1 MKLNHAI
8 HPFMKHPK
16 LIFYSL
22 LIFCS
27 VKVQAQIT
35 NYPYLEYFISTPN
48 GWNTTT
54 ISGTAWELGVPTAP
68 GSFGSYS
75 QPICWGTDLDSGYRA
90 NSWSYLTS
98 PKFYVS
104 SLNSP
109 YFSFYQYRHMSSGLD
124 GMHLEYSTND
134 ISWNLLGSFNS
145 PFTTNWY
152 NTGSIFA
159 TGLPAFTGSSSSW
172 LKSSIDLSYLGNLDS
187 IRIRFVFRSN
197 LNFGS
202 AQAGIFLDDFNMQ
215 ELPGPTIDV
224 GIFGIPS
231 PTTVI
236 NSSTPVP
243 ISFNIVNNSSIAID
257 TVYCVYS
264 INGMNS
270 SVIPI
275 AVGLPPFQ
283 SGNFTVSNY
292 TFPTGTYNICGTV
305 FIPNDINPNND
316 VYCTTISA
324 IQVEPIPYFNDFE
337 SSNGNWYQNSIDTIN
352 RWQYGTPNF
361 GLTTGAH
368 SGINCWDINLNTG
381 YLGLSNAALYSPQFD
396 LTGTNLNQVSF
407 WFNNNSEGSWD
418 GVRLEYS
425 VDNDSTWQ
433 LLGML
438 NDPNGQN
445 WYNYGII
452 NSSGQ
457 AAWSGNSAG
466 WKNANFKLYPLL
478 GYTTV
483 RFRFV
488 FTSDQSVN
496 RDGFSLDDFSI
507 VPVPDYDA
515 ALLSVT
521 SQSNAFPIGST
532 STPIIFNIKNNGGLN
547 ITSLN
552 YEYSVNGVF
561 QASATNFGIIPPGA
575 SIQISL
581 PGFAVTQV
589 NSLVCGKITLT
600 NDADTSNNLACMNL
614 TGITTYTPT
623 WTDNFDNGNT
633 GWFNENVSGVAT
645 NWELGAP
652 GFGQTNSALSPP
664 NAWDINLTTA
674 YTTNAHCR
682 LYTPFFDFSATVH
695 PKLEFW
701 QNRNTETGWDG
712 FRLEYKNSN
721 DTTWYV
727 VGVLNDPNALNWY
740 TDAALNSSNL
750 PAWEGNS
757 SGWQK
762 CIYDLDFINLNNVA
776 QFRFVFTSDPSVITD
791 GVSID
796 NFIISTIYTND
807 AMLNSFVSPGPFT
820 IQGTSTPVEVSLKN
834 NGSLPITS
842 LAIKY
847 VLNGGAP
854 ISYSWTGNL
863 LTDSVTVVSL
873 PPIIPIAGN
882 NTLTAYI
889 EWASD
894 LYHGN
899 DTISTTMFG
908 LVTSGLPYFNDFEN
922 GAGGWL
928 PNQSNLTNWEY
939 GMPAFAPLNTTYS
952 GAACWDINLS
962 SPYFNLANAVL
973 TSPILDISPYNI
985 ITLQF
990 WLNYSSESGADG
1002 MYIEYTNNG
1011 TIWQRLGSIGDPA
1024 GTNWY
1029 NGVLVSGNQGWSGI
1043 SSGWQSCSY
1052 VYNSPPGNN
1061 YLQFRYRFISDFNV
1075 VDAGCSIDDISITGV
1090 TSINELDA
1098 NSNVVAYP
1106 NPANDE
1112 LIIQVLNQINS
1123 IQQIELRSVDGK
1135 LVYRENNPASTPI
1148 RISTAAFSPG
1158 IYLLGIVNEQEENSF
1173 KRIVI
1178 QH

>member
-1 MKLNHAI
+1 
-8 HPFMKHPK
+8 MKHPQLLFILF
-16 LIFYSL
+16 LISCSL
-22 LIFCS
+22 
-27 VKVQAQIT
+27 KVQAQIT
-35 NYPYLEYFISTPN
+35 NYPYVEYFISTPN

-75 QPICWGTDLDSGYRA
+75 QPFCWGTDLDSGYRA

-98 PKFYVS
+98 PKFYIP
-104 SLNSP
+104 SLNNP
-109 YFSFYQYRHMSSGLD
+109 YFSFYQFRHMSSGLD
-124 GMHLEYSTND
+124 GMHLEYSTDD

-145 PFTTNWY
+145 PNATNWY
-152 NTGSIFA
+152 NTASIFA

-202 AQAGIFLDDFNMQ
+202 AQAGVFLDDFSMQ
-215 ELPGPTIDV
+215 ELPGPTIDA

-231 PTTVI
+231 PATVI
-236 NSSTPVP
+236 NSSTLTP
-243 ISFNIVNNSSIAID
+243 ISFNIVNNSNITLDS
-257 TVYCVYS
+257 VNCVYS
-264 INGMNS
+264 INGVS
-270 SVIPI
+270 SSAIPI

-283 SGNFTVSNY
+283 SGNFTVANY
-292 TFPTGTYNICGTV
+292 TFPTGTYTICGSV
-305 FIPNDINPNND
+305 FVPNDINPNND
-316 VYCTTISA
+316 VYCSVISA

-337 SSNGNWYQNSIDTIN
+337 SSNGNWYQTSWDTIN

-368 SGINCWDINLNTG
+368 SGNNCWDLNLNTG

-396 LTGTNLNQVSF
+396 LTGTNLNQLSF
-407 WFNNNSEGSWD
+407 WFNHNTEGAWD

-433 LLGML
+433 LLGLL

-452 NSSGQ
+452 NSSGV
-457 AAWSGNSAG
+457 AAWSGSSGG
-466 WKNANFKLYPLL
+466 WKNAKYKLYPLL

-483 RFRFV
+483 RFRFI
-488 FTSDQSVN
+488 FSSDQSVN
-496 RDGFSLDDFSI
+496 RDGFSMDDFSI
-507 VPVPDYDA
+507 SPVPDYDA
-515 ALLSVT
+515 ALLSIS
-521 SQSNAFPIGST
+521 SQSAAYPIGST
-532 STPIIFNIKNNGGLN
+532 TSPIIFNIKNIGGLN
-547 ITSLN
+547 ISSLN
-552 YEYSVNGVF
+552 YEYEVNGVF
-561 QASATNFGIIPPGA
+561 QASATNFGVIPPGA
-575 SIQISL
+575 TVQITL

-589 NSLVCGKITLT
+589 NSIVCGKVTLT
-600 NDADTSNNLACMNL
+600 NDADTSNNFACINL
-614 TGITTYTPT
+614 TGITTYVPT

-645 NWELGAP
+645 NWELGTP
-652 GFGQTNSALSPP
+652 NFGQTNNALSPP
-664 NAWDINLTTA
+664 NAWDINLNSS
-674 YTTNAHCR
+674 YTINAHCR
-682 LYTPFFDFSATVH
+682 LYTPFFDFSAAVH

-701 QNRNTETGWDG
+701 QNRNSETGWDG

-721 DTTWYV
+721 DTTWSV
-727 VGVLNDPNALNWY
+727 VGILNDPNALNWY

-757 SGWQK
+757 FGWQK
-762 CIYDLDFINLNNVA
+762 CIYDLDFINLNNTA

-796 NFIISTIYTND
+796 NFSITTIYTND
-807 AMLNSFVSPGPFT
+807 AMLNSFVSPGPFA

-847 VLNGGAP
+847 VLNGGTP
-854 ISYSWTGNL
+854 VSYSWNGNL

-873 PPIIPIAGN
+873 PPILPIAGT

-899 DTISTTMFG
+899 DTITSTLFG
-908 LVTSGLPYFNDFEN
+908 LVTAGLPYFIDFEN
-922 GAGGWL
+922 GSGGWL
-928 PNQSNLTNWEY
+928 PNQSNLTNWEL
-939 GMPAFAPLNTTYS
+939 GMPGFAPLNTTHS
-952 GAACWDINLS
+952 GVACWDINLNT
-962 SPYFNLANAVL
+962 PYFNLANAVL

-1011 TIWQRLGSIGDPA
+1011 TFWQRLGSTGDPA

-1029 NGVLVSGNQGWSGI
+1029 NGALVSGNQGWSGI
-1043 SSGWQSCSY
+1043 SNGWQSCSY
-1052 VYNSPPGNN
+1052 VYNSPPGNS

-1090 TSINELDA
+1090 TSINEAEASA
-1098 NSNVVAYP
+1098 NVLVYP

-1112 LIIQVLNQINS
+1112 LIIQVLDQKSS
-1123 IQQIELRSVDGK
+1123 IQQIELRSADGK
-1135 LVYRENNPASTPI
+1135 LVYRAVDPVSTPI
-1148 RISTAAFSPG
+1148 KIATATYSPG
-1158 IYLLGIVNEQEENSF
+1158 IYLLGIVNEKGENSF
-1173 KRIVI
+1173 KRVII